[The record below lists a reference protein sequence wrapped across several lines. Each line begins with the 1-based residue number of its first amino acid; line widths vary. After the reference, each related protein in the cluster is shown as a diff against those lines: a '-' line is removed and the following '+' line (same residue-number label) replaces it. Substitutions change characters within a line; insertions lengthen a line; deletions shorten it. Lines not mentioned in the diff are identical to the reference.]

1 MYGPGADIQIRDSA
15 AHIKIKIDGV
25 LFHAQQLL
33 VNDRYGL
40 ESNFDVLSFFFDPSD
55 VAIDRPLESMLRWFL
70 KCLKSFI
77 PADKGW
83 ECL

>member
-55 VAIDRPLESMLRWFL
+55 VAIDRPLVWIGSAPMLCIL
-70 KCLKSFI
+70 